1 MKKEITL
8 SVNSASEMR
17 INNLFASVKKG
28 IMFPIVWLSQYYSAV
43 LNKEISVKTTLQ
55 LLNAQVAFALAVFP
69 ANAVHP
75 MVSRANPSGSKPKPR
90 TVRTASVMMPR
101 PRIWAAV

>member
-1 MKKEITL
+1 MKKEMTL

-17 INNLFASVKKG
+17 INNLFASIKKG

-69 ANAVHP
+69 ANAPFILRV
-75 MVSRANPSGSKPKPR
+75 VCTAWFATAISGCKRSLKGCKR
-90 TVRTASVMMPR
+90 R
-101 PRIWAAV
+101 

>member
-1 MKKEITL
+1 MTL

-17 INNLFASVKKG
+17 INNLFAGVKKG

-55 LLNAQVAFALAVFP
+55 LLNAQAAFALAVFP
-69 ANAVHP
+69 ANAPFILRV
-75 MVSRANPSGSKPKPR
+75 VCTAWFATAISGCKRSLKSSKR
-90 TVRTASVMMPR
+90 R
-101 PRIWAAV
+101 